1 LGDRRA
7 RAGIIVAESMHWRW
21 HGRCSTAG
29 MLNYI
34 RTLGIAMLV
43 LLAMGSAQAGTKR
56 CPQDA
61 DCDGLSNRDE
71 RVLGTNR
78 WRADSDGDG
87 LTDEF
92 EARRLGTSPMVAD
105 TDGDG
110 AGDGDEVCDGTDP
123 QQGDDDGAHGDGK
136 HGRDDREPRIA
147 GPVDAVDPTAM
158 TITLFGCLAIDVSTA
173 EVEGVEALADIAAG
187 TFVKAKLD
195 GTKLPMLVATE
206 VEVEADMSTD
216 PGDDCPDDGQ
226 GGDEGEGSGD
236 GSGDE
241 TETD

>member
-1 LGDRRA
+1 M
-7 RAGIIVAESMHWRW
+7 VNH
-21 HGRCSTAG
+21 
-29 MLNYI
+29 I
-34 RTLGIAMLV
+34 RTLTVALVV
-43 LLAMGSAQAGTKR
+43 LLAMGTAQAGAKR

-61 DCDGLSNRDE
+61 DCDGLSNQDE

-123 QQGDDDGAHGDGK
+123 QDGDGEHGDGEHE
-136 HGRDDREPRIA
+136 HGDHEPRIA

-173 EVEGVEALADIAAG
+173 ELEDVAALGDIVPG
-187 TFVKAKLD
+187 TFVKVKLD
-195 GTKLPMLVATE
+195 GTKLPMLVATK
-206 VEVEADMSTD
+206 VEVEADMSTH

-226 GGDEGEGSGD
+226 GENEGESD
-236 GSGDE
+236 
-241 TETD
+241 

>member
-1 LGDRRA
+1 M
-7 RAGIIVAESMHWRW
+7 VA
-21 HGRCSTAG
+21 
-29 MLNYI
+29 LV
-34 RTLGIAMLV
+34 V
-43 LLAMGSAQAGTKR
+43 LLATGIAQAGAKR
-56 CPQDA
+56 CPQDT
-61 DCDGLSNRDE
+61 DCDGLSNQAE
-71 RVLGTNR
+71 RALGTNR

-123 QQGDDDGAHGDGK
+123 QDGDDEHADGKPEDGEHEQGDH
-136 HGRDDREPRIA
+136 EPRIA

-173 EVEGVEALADIAAG
+173 EVEGVGALADVVAG
-187 TFVKAKLD
+187 TFVKVKLD
-195 GTKLPMLVATE
+195 GTKLPMLVATK
-206 VEVEADMSTD
+206 VEVEADTSTD

-226 GGDEGEGSGD
+226 GGDDGAGSD
-236 GSGDE
+236 DE
-241 TETD
+241 HESD

>member
-1 LGDRRA
+1 MINHIRIL
-7 RAGIIVAESMHWRW
+7 VAA
-21 HGRCSTAG
+21 TV
-29 MLNYI
+29 
-34 RTLGIAMLV
+34 V
-43 LLAMGSAQAGTKR
+43 LLAMGTAQAGAKR

-61 DCDGLSNRDE
+61 DCDGLSNQEE

-110 AGDGDEVCDGTDP
+110 SGDGDEVCDGTDP
-123 QQGDDDGAHGDGK
+123 QDGDGEHGDGE
-136 HGRDDREPRIA
+136 HGDHEPRIA

-158 TITLFGCLAIDVSTA
+158 TITLFGCLVIDVSTA
-173 EVEGVEALADIAAG
+173 EVEGVGALADVVAG
-187 TFVKAKLD
+187 TFVKVKLD
-195 GTKLPMLVATE
+195 GTKLPMLVATKA
-206 VEVEADMSTD
+206 EVEADMSTD
-216 PGDDCPDDGQ
+216 PGGDCPD
-226 GGDEGEGSGD
+226 D

-241 TETD
+241 TESD